1 MTAEEKAKDLV
12 TSIYYKLPN
21 NGSNAGINSIPSRW
35 EEAKM
40 CALLTVNEIINTIE
54 YSSQADELSKT
65 SYWDKVK
72 QHIEKL

>member
-21 NGSNAGINSIPSRW
+21 NGSNTGINSIPSRW

-54 YSSQADELSKT
+54 YSSQADELSKIL
-65 SYWDKVK
+65 YWEKVE
-72 QHIEKL
+72 QEINKL